1 MSEEDYDN
9 QPGIAITQWREGRVL
24 SADDIKLIE
33 RLLREHDSELM
44 EDVDRYHAARTQV
57 LHEIG
62 GQGLV
67 DAAAK
72 ADFATSQISLKR
84 AYASYAA
91 KCAELD
97 SMKN

>member
-1 MSEEDYDN
+1 MNDVDYEG

-24 SADDIKLIE
+24 SADDIKLIG
-33 RLLREHDSELM
+33 RLLREHDDELM
-44 EDVDRYHAARTQV
+44 EDVERYHAARVQV

-62 GQGLV
+62 GQELV

-91 KCAELD
+91 KCAALD
-97 SMKN
+97 SMNN